1 MHRARRGFTLVELMV
16 AVVIISILATVSYG
30 AYTNQVFKTQRT
42 AARALLQDVLQ
53 HEERFFTNSNA
64 YTTDLTQ
71 LGYYA
76 AGLQTSRGTHSIALA
91 VGPSGNIATSVAI
104 TATSLKGDS
113 KCTSLTLTSTNAQSG
128 TGSSPAVCWQ

>member
-1 MHRARRGFTLVELMV
+1 MRQATRGFTLVELMV

-53 HEERFFTNSNA
+53 HEERFFTNNNA

-71 LGYYA
+71 LGYA